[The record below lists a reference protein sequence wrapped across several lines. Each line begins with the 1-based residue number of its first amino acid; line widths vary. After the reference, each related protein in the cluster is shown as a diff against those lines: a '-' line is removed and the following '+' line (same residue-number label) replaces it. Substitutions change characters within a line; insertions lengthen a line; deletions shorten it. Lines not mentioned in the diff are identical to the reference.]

1 MSGHS
6 KWANIKRKKEAT
18 DGARAKIFTKIGR
31 EMMVCIKEGGPDPN
45 NNSRLRDLIA
55 KAKSNNVPNDNIDR
69 MLKKAAGDSDKN
81 NYETLVYEG
90 YGPCGIAVIVECLT
104 DNKNRTAGDIRHYF
118 DKFGG
123 NLGTTGCVSFMFTT
137 KGVIVL
143 EYTGQ
148 DEDKVMEDC
157 FEAGATDFNIEDDVI
172 EVTCEPNDVSSA
184 REALSGLGYKVV
196 SADVEQIPSTYSTLE
211 DEDAIK
217 KMNLLLENLEDNDDV
232 QNVYHNWE
240 MPDSDEE

>member
-18 DGARAKIFTKIGR
+18 DSAKAKIFTKIGR
-31 EMMVCIKEGGPDPN
+31 EMTVVVKEGGADPN
-45 NNSRLRDLIA
+45 NNAKLRDLIA
-55 KAKSNNVPNDNIDR
+55 KAKSNNVPNDNIER
-69 MLKKAAGDSDKN
+69 IIKKAAGDGDKN

-90 YGPCGIAVIVECLT
+90 YGPSGIAVIVECLT
-104 DNKNRTAGDIRHYF
+104 DNKNRTAGDIRHFF

-123 NLGTTGCVSFMFTT
+123 NLGTTGCVSFMFST
-137 KGVIVL
+137 KGIIIL
-143 EYTGQ
+143 EYAGQ

-157 FEAGATDFNIEDDVI
+157 VEAGASDFNIEDDVI
-172 EVTCEPNDVSSA
+172 EVTCEPADTSST
-184 REALSGLGYKVV
+184 REALASLGYGII
-196 SADVEQIPSTYSTLE
+196 SAEIEQIPSTYSTLE

-217 KMNLLLENLEDNDDV
+217 KMNLLLEHLEDNDDV

-240 MPDSDEE
+240 MTE